1 MTRLA
6 LRCIRRIAT
15 FRSLTV
21 QSGHWPELALDASVV
36 NDPKR
41 TLAKTQV
48 DLIDWVVVQFG
59 FQDYLSF
66 DV

>member
-1 MTRLA
+1 
-6 LRCIRRIAT
+6 
-15 FRSLTV
+15 V